1 MLPRVKIIFENG
13 AIGAQALLDDAVIG
27 VVSSGVAVA
36 DHIVLGTPYL
46 CTKLADV
53 VNLGITSASDDPNAL
68 LYKFASEMY
77 SIAPEGTKLYI
88 MLIAN
93 TVTLEDMADKT
104 KEHGKKLLEAANGQ
118 INNLFFIKSDPAE
131 YTPTIVD
138 GLDSDVYA
146 ALIKGQELAVHAT
159 DTLFAPVVMYFE
171 GRHFSGLASA
181 LKDLHTVS
189 YNRCGVLIGDSVS
202 GSKGATLGLLAGTIG
217 NIPVQRSIARVRSGA
232 MPVAELYVKDKLV
245 EDSQVDVISDK
256 GFITF
261 RTFVGKSGYFFS
273 DDSLATASTDDYA
286 LIPRRRVIDK
296 AYRVAYTTLLD
307 EIGEEIPVTSEGK
320 IPAAICKNIE
330 NSVERAI
337 VNTLGLRGNIAIDV
351 TDPRDTGCE
360 IYLDPDQNILATSLL
375 KLQLRVKPYGYS
387 KYIDCYLGF
396 KTATT

>member
-13 AIGAQALLDDAVIG
+13 AIGAQSLLNDAVIG
-27 VVSSGVAVA
+27 VIGSGQAVV
-36 DHIVLGTPYL
+36 DHVVLGTPYL

-53 VNLGITSASDDPNAL
+53 VDLGITSSEDDPNAL

-88 MLIAN
+88 MLVAN

-104 KEHGKKLLEAANGQ
+104 KENAKKLLESTNGE

-146 ALIKGQELAVHAT
+146 ALIKAQELAVYAT
-159 DTLFAPVVMYFE
+159 DTLFAPVIMYFE
-171 GRHFSGLASA
+171 GRHFAGTVSA
-181 LKDLHTVS
+181 LKDLHTLS
-189 YNRCGVLIGDSVS
+189 YNRCGVLLGDSNS
-202 GSKGATLGLLAGTIG
+202 SSKGAILGLLAGTIG

-232 MPVAELYVKDKLV
+232 MPISQLYIKDKLV

-261 RTFVGKSGYFFS
+261 RTFVGKSGYFFT
-273 DDSLATASTDDYA
+273 DDSLATALTDDYA

-296 AYRVAYTTLLD
+296 AFRVAYTTLLD
-307 EIGEEIPVTSEGK
+307 EIGEEIPVTSEGN
-320 IPAAICKNIE
+320 IPAAICKNLE
-330 NSVERAI
+330 NTVERAI
-337 VNTLGLRGNIAIDV
+337 VNTLGINGNIAIDV
-351 TDPRDTGCE
+351 TNPTDSGCE
-360 IYLDPDQNILATSLL
+360 VFVDPNQNILSTSLL
-375 KLQLRVKPYGYS
+375 KVKLRVKPFGYS